1 MPPGLRGATPAAAGL
16 ARAGAHFD
24 EVLARFERELDLP
37 YPERAE
43 LLDEIAADLE
53 SAYAASRG
61 RGLAE
66 AEARAAAL
74 RDVAPGPAAL
84 AALAEVHRPA
94 ARRALERL
102 PRTVRALAEP
112 AALAIPF
119 AVVVSLLAS
128 EVPLVLFLREGGAAT
143 AVVLALGGLALLL
156 DLERAFRWFVLRDH
170 SPASLGRHTATP
182 LYLAAATALAGM
194 GGAAVNASVVLA
206 RVTEGLVPS
215 QALLVGLRESLSS
228 LITGLGL
235 STLSVL
241 LHGAV
246 AAGRRALRLPEV
258 PPRS

>member
-1 MPPGLRGATPAAAGL
+1 VAPARQGAVAAGGETPAAAPFRE
-16 ARAGAHFD
+16 A
-24 EVLARFERELDLP
+24 LARFERELDIP

-53 SAYAASRG
+53 AAYAASRA

-74 RDVAPGPAAL
+74 GEVAPDAPALRAL
-84 AALAEVHRPA
+84 SEVHRPA

-102 PRTVRALAEP
+102 PRAARALAEP
-112 AALAIPF
+112 VALLLPF

-143 AVVLALGGLALLL
+143 ALVLALGGLALLL
-156 DLERAFRWFVLRDH
+156 DLERAFRWLVLRDH
-170 SPASLGRHTATP
+170 SPASLAGHTATP
-182 LYLAAATALAGM
+182 LYLAAATALGGL
-194 GGAAVNASVVLA
+194 GGAASNAYLVLA
-206 RVTEGLVPS
+206 RASEGLIPPEAV
-215 QALLVGLRESLSS
+215 LVGLRESLSCAV
-228 LITGLGL
+228 TGLAL

-246 AAGRRALRLPEV
+246 AAGRRALRLPES
-258 PPRS
+258 PPPP

>member
-1 MPPGLRGATPAAAGL
+1 MPRAPGAMPAASGPAAGTRFGE
-16 ARAGAHFD
+16 A
-24 EVLARFERELDLP
+24 LARFERELDLP

-43 LLDEIAADLE
+43 LIDEMAADLE
-53 SAYAASRG
+53 AAYAESRR
-61 RGLAE
+61 RGLPE

-74 RDVAPGPAAL
+74 RALGPDGPAL
-84 AALAEVHRPA
+84 AALAELHRPA

-102 PRTVRALAEP
+102 PRAARALAEP

-119 AVVVSLLAS
+119 AVVVSLLAA
-128 EVPLVLFLREGGAAT
+128 EVPLVLFLREGGAST
-143 AVVLALGGLALLL
+143 VLVLALGALALLL

-170 SPASLGRHTATP
+170 SPASLAGHTATP

-194 GGAAVNASVVLA
+194 GGTALNAYVVLA
-206 RVTEGLVPS
+206 RAGEGLIPPDAVP
-215 QALLVGLRESLSS
+215 VGLRESLSTA
-228 LITGLGL
+228 ITALGL

-246 AAGRRALRLPEV
+246 AAGRRALRLPEA

>member
-1 MPPGLRGATPAAAGL
+1 MGPAPQGATPAAGGA
-16 ARAGAHFD
+16 APAGARFD
-24 EVLARFERELDLP
+24 EALSRFERELDLP

-53 SAYAASRG
+53 AAYAASRR

-74 RDVAPGPAAL
+74 QEAEPDGPAL

-94 ARRALERL
+94 TRRALERL
-102 PRTVRALAEP
+102 PRAARALAEP
-112 AALAIPF
+112 AALALPF
-119 AVVVSLLAS
+119 ALVVSLLAS

-143 AVVLALGGLALLL
+143 VVVLALGGLALLL

-170 SPASLGRHTATP
+170 SAASLAGHTGTP
-182 LYLAAATALAGM
+182 LYLGAAAALAGL
-194 GGAAVNASVVLA
+194 GGTALNAYVVLA
-206 RVTEGLVPS
+206 RAGQGLIPAEAVP
-215 QALLVGLRESLSS
+215 VGLRESLSCAV
-228 LITGLGL
+228 TGLAL

-246 AAGRRALRLPEV
+246 AAGRRALRLPEA
-258 PPRS
+258 PPRP

>member
-1 MPPGLRGATPAAAGL
+1 MGSAPQGATPAAGGAAPPG
-16 ARAGAHFD
+16 ARFD
-24 EVLARFERELDLP
+24 EALARFERELDLP

-53 SAYAASRG
+53 AAYAASRR

-74 RDVAPGPAAL
+74 REVAPDGQAL

-102 PRTVRALAEP
+102 PRAARALAEP
-112 AALAIPF
+112 AALAFPF
-119 AVVVSLLAS
+119 VLVVSLLAS

-143 AVVLALGGLALLL
+143 VVVLALGGLALLL

-170 SPASLGRHTATP
+170 STASLAGHTGTP
-182 LYLAAATALAGM
+182 LYLAAAAALAGL
-194 GGAAVNASVVLA
+194 GGTALNAYLVLA
-206 RVTEGLVPS
+206 RSGQGLIPVEAVP
-215 QALLVGLRESLSS
+215 LGLRESLSCAV
-228 LITGLGL
+228 TGLAL

-246 AAGRRALRLPEV
+246 AAGRRALRLPEA